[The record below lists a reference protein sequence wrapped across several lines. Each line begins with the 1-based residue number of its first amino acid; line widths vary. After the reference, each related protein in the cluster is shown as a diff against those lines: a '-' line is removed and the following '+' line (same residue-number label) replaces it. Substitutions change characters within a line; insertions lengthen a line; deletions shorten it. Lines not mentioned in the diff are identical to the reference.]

1 MIRKALRRANR
12 SYVFISILVLL
23 FGAGYVGS
31 TFAYFDGTTV
41 DTATYAGGT
50 LAAPVLVTALPAGYG
65 ATLSWTPAATTSGL
79 TAEAIYGFD
88 NGSTSSCG
96 TPTYTSL
103 VTGVTSTLAS
113 TTQTG
118 PTSQNGHYYCY
129 EIRST
134 HNNWYAAADFAG
146 IQVGFIPISVTK
158 ANGNNTN
165 TIQNTDKVTVV
176 YNQNVAL
183 ASASIT
189 VMACGAAS
197 GAAKVLLG
205 ASSCG
210 GSPSIGAITG
220 LTITSTSTKTYTSSA
235 VSGGGT
241 KTVVVTLAGG
251 GNGNQ
256 SNLPVSGTG
265 SFVPSGLEVT
275 SSVAGAT
282 VYTGTTITPGGGW

>member
-12 SYVFISILVLL
+12 SYVFITILALL
-23 FGAGYVGS
+23 FAAGYVGS

-50 LAAPVLVTALPAGYG
+50 LVAGTLVTALPAGYG
-65 ATLSWTPAATTSGL
+65 AALQWNAAATTSGL
-79 TAEAIYGFD
+79 NAEAIYGFD
-88 NGSTSSCG
+88 NNGTSSCAAV
-96 TPTYTSL
+96 TYTSL
-103 VTGVTSTLAS
+103 TTNVTSTLGT
-113 TTQTG
+113 TTQAG
-118 PTSQNGHYYCY
+118 PAAQNGHYYCY

-134 HNNWYAAADFAG
+134 HNNWFVVTDFAG
-146 IQVGFIPISVTK
+146 IQVGFIPVSVTL
-158 ANGNNTN
+158 ANGNT
-165 TIQNTDKVTVV
+165 TGTLQNSDKVTVV

-183 ASASIT
+183 AAASVT

-197 GAAKVLLG
+197 GTAKVLLG

-241 KTVVVTLAGG
+241 KTVVITLGG
-251 GNGNQ
+251 GGSG
-256 SNLPVSGTG
+256 SNSNVPESGVG
-265 SFVPSGLEVT
+265 KFNAAGAGVT

-282 VYTGTTITPGGGW
+282 AYQATTITPGGGW